1 MSSTISITLQISVSA
16 PYVMKAILVD
26 EFDCF
31 KVFSFRFLHDN
42 FPSIKRL
49 DGIKT
54 SDRAFTFLKLC
65 EEEML
70 KWFNYRNN
78 F

>member
-1 MSSTISITLQISVSA
+1 
-16 PYVMKAILVD
+16 MKAILVD

-70 KWFNYRNN
+70 K
-78 F
+78 